1 MREPKARL
9 RAHLLGAKA
18 ANITICKL
26 NSPAFK
32 SVGSRNGESTSG
44 GPPVAGNNRSKR
56 ALMGC
61 VGRCIQRGRA
71 SLQYSNG
78 CPRCYVPPSLH
89 SQTLRAVGSRIG
101 ESTSGGL
108 PVAGN
113 NRSKR
118 ALMGCVGC
126 CIQRRRASLQYSNGC
141 PRCCV
146 PS

>member
-1 MREPKARL
+1 MPVCGNRKHGSEHISWGKKHPTL
-9 RAHLLGAKA
+9 RYVNRTAQLSSH
-18 ANITICKL
+18 I
-26 NSPAFK
+26 
-32 SVGSRNGESTSG
+32 GESTSG
-44 GPPVAGNNRSKR
+44 GLPVAGNNRSKR

-61 VGRCIQRGRA
+61 VERCIQRRRA

-118 ALMGCVGC
+118 ALMGCVER
-126 CIQRRRASLQYSNGC
+126 CIQRRRASLQ
-141 PRCCV
+141 
-146 PS
+146 